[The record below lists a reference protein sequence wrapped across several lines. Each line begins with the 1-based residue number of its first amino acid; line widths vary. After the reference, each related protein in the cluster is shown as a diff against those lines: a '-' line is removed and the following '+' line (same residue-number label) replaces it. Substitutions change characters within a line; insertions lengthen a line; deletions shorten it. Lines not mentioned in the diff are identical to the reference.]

1 MAAPL
6 QKFGLFLNRCHI
18 ASWIPPL
25 RGCTGMPPASPTLSV
40 RRRASVVSRVP
51 YRSHA
56 AHRLV
61 SEARRPM
68 SPTLW
73 VWLFPL
79 FGPPLF
85 LPLFYCKVGCLPE
98 SKLWVHPSGGASAT
112 DQGKVSGLS
121 RDGGGGNVVLA
132 NSSKP
137 ELPPSPLTAFV
148 KVIGLPFI

>member
-1 MAAPL
+1 
-6 QKFGLFLNRCHI
+6 
-18 ASWIPPL
+18 
-25 RGCTGMPPASPTLSV
+25 
-40 RRRASVVSRVP
+40 
-51 YRSHA
+51 
-56 AHRLV
+56 
-61 SEARRPM
+61 M

-79 FGPPLF
+79 FGPPLS
-85 LPLFYCKVGCLPE
+85 LPLFYFKVGCLPE

-121 RDGGGGNVVLA
+121 PDGGGGNVVLA

-148 KVIGLPFI
+148 KVIGLPFSVCVCVCVCVCVFFSLASSALTG